1 GGHPPHHVG
10 AHRVLGRA
18 GAVGCAELGHHSADS
33 KSPGAAGTT
42 DGGHPESL
50 NNSMLHLGIAL
61 GSFVGSTV
69 IDRFGVMYNARVGAL
84 FVLLALGAALVS
96 FRHPRTV
103 TAKP

>member
-1 GGHPPHHVG
+1 
-10 AHRVLGRA
+10 RT
-18 GAVGCAELGHHSADS
+18 ADIQQ
-33 KSPGAAGTT
+33 
-42 DGGHPESL
+42 SL